1 MAATGAAFAQ
11 TLNSQTQ
18 QQNMI
23 QLEAVEKVYR
33 TERIETVALTNINL
47 TVRSGVKPNS
57 SAR

>member
-33 TERIETVALTNINL
+33 TERIETW
-47 TVRSGVKPNS
+47 R
-57 SAR
+57 